1 MLKEPSN
8 SEVILGNIQDI
19 FKLFKKKKKKKK
31 GSVTISEMIKLSSDR
46 LASWILNTNMKF
58 VLGSLMDDDISQVQ
72 TLLDSV
78 NVLLIKFWSRAWATV

>member
-19 FKLFKKKKKKKK
+19 FKLFKKKKKKK

-78 NVLLIKFWSRAWATV
+78 NVLLIKF